1 MLAAWLMMGGAAEDE
16 APAPG
21 VPVAPTDLSV
31 ALALFV
37 SNTPR
42 KDYYQID
49 PAPTWTDASSD
60 EDGFRFERSING
72 GAWTQRGVDLD
83 PGTEALPG
91 AHQALTDE
99 IGPEMNA
106 RYRVRAFNEVGNS
119 ASSNVVEVTT
129 GPAYPTGLTATFLGS
144 GFFGGPRYR
153 LQWTDN
159 SSTTPSFNIYSN
171 TDGAGWV
178 LLDSVSG
185 GVTVYDTPELSSF
198 TTRQFR
204 VHAENANGE
213 SGPSNTVSV

>member
-119 ASSNVVEVTT
+119 ASSNVIEITT
-129 GPAYPTGLTATFLGS
+129 GPAYPTGLTLTNLG
-144 GFFGGPRYR
+144 GIFGNRYR
-153 LQWTDN
+153 LQWVDN
-159 SSTTPSFNIYSN
+159 SATTPDFNVYMN
-171 TDGAGWV
+171 VDGGGWS
-178 LLDSVSG
+178 LLDTVAG
-185 GVTVYDTPELSSF
+185 GTILYDTAEFPP
-198 TTRQFR
+198 TTSRQFR